1 MSFLFIEQLQKI
13 DAVIEN
19 RKQRIEVTLQHV
31 KQLQEAAQRHTKS
44 LQIDIEEQEKY
55 RRKILTSKEFCEL
68 VLSQVRTALV
78 MLHRLDG
85 CETKAFEK
93 AVVSQ
98 FRLGT
103 SIAYDNFVA
112 TGSFEPL
119 NSPTFTTG
127 TPTVVVEPH
136 SENLTDPI
144 FDNEVEQKRF
154 DFIRQSLAISGIYVQ
169 ECYENTPDRKCWALK
184 YKGCATELI
193 WLLDYGWKVKPLNTI
208 NSNTDKLTGV
218 WENFDLIEYLTKY
231 DVKVQLWYRDYYED
245 PV

>member
-19 RKQRIEVTLQHV
+19 RKKRIEVTLQHV
-31 KQLQEAAQRHTKS
+31 KQLQETAQQHTKS
-44 LQIDIEEQEKY
+44 LQIDIEEQEEY

-78 MLHRLDG
+78 MLHRLDD

-103 SIAYDNFVA
+103 SVAYDNLVV

-119 NSPTFTTG
+119 NSLTFTTG
-127 TPTVVVEPH
+127 TPTVVADPR

-144 FDNEVEQKRF
+144 FGNEVEQKRF
-154 DFIRQSLAISGIYVQ
+154 DFIRQLLAISGIYVQ
-169 ECYENTPDRKCWALK
+169 ECYEDTP
-184 YKGCATELI
+184 
-193 WLLDYGWKVKPLNTI
+193 
-208 NSNTDKLTGV
+208 
-218 WENFDLIEYLTKY
+218 
-231 DVKVQLWYRDYYED
+231 
-245 PV
+245 